1 MKLNPDCVRD
11 ILLYCEENCAMAQGV
26 DFIPGNSITVDD
38 RTYDWE
44 ELSYHLRQ
52 CDLSGYFY
60 KATRDMYGEY
70 FVLDISPSAH
80 EFLANVRQQGNW
92 IKVKS
97 IAEKVGSTSLSA
109 LSSIA
114 VQVVSA
120 AIKSAIGLP

>member
-11 ILLYCEENCAMAQGV
+11 ILLYCEERCTMTQGV
-26 DFIPGNSITVDD
+26 EFIPENSLTVDN
-38 RTYDWE
+38 RTYDWD

-70 FVLDISPSAH
+70 FVVDISPLAH
-80 EFLANVRQQGNW
+80 EFLANVRQQNNW
-92 IKVKS
+92 VKVKS
-97 IAEKVGSTSLSA
+97 IASKVGATSLSA
-109 LSSIA
+109 LSTIA

-120 AIKSAIGLP
+120 AIKEAIGLP